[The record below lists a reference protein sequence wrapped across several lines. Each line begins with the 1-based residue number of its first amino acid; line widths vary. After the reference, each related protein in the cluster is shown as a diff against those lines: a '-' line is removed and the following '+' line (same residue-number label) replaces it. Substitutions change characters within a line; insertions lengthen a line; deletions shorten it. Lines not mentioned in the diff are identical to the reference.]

1 MSPLEHAT
9 ALKFGKVSPVNYSQE
24 ALAKLEKHGTSL
36 ISPSHSIVSVE
47 QAVWQ
52 NVRTEPPPDM
62 ELMDIGL
69 GEKPLPEEDD
79 LISAYWLNYL
89 SKGPKW
95 KSLDY
100 FEQRRIRLDLRTWVQ
115 QHSNMSIRDY
125 YSKKGASPV
134 FNPKLSRQVEYE
146 IAPEDDELWCSL
158 HEKALKAEHDGWNT
172 LPADVQQRFI
182 HDEQTD
188 DDLTLLEDAD
198 NQSKVRRKQREQE
211 FIELV
216 QHQGGVPVGKSRK
229 EKKTFWKSI
238 RDEWIKKYPS
248 YAKNKLWYPQPR
260 EFEYKYA
267 RLIKERNLN
276 NKSSDSIKGGTP

>member
-1 MSPLEHAT
+1 MFPQGQLTNLEESGT
-9 ALKFGKVSPVNYSQE
+9 V
-24 ALAKLEKHGTSL
+24 LEG
-36 ISPSHSIVSVE
+36 PPRGGFSVE

-52 NVRTEPPPDM
+52 NVRTEPPPDI

-69 GEKPLPEEDD
+69 GEEPLPEEDD

-134 FNPKLSRQVEYE
+134 INPKLSRQVGYE
-146 IAPEDDELWCSL
+146 ITPEDDELWRSL
-158 HEKALKAEHDGWNT
+158 HEKALKAEHDGWNA

-198 NQSKVRRKQREQE
+198 NQSKVKRKQREQE

-216 QHQGGVPVGKSRK
+216 QHQGGVPVGKSR
-229 EKKTFWKSI
+229 EERVTFWKSF

-248 YAKNKLWYPQPR
+248 YAKN
-260 EFEYKYA
+260 
-267 RLIKERNLN
+267 
-276 NKSSDSIKGGTP
+276 